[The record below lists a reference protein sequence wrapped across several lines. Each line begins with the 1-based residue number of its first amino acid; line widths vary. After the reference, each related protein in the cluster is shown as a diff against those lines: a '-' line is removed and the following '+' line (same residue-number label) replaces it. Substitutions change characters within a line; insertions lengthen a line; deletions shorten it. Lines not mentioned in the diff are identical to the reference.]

1 MSNLRADIEGLRVR
15 LRDEFHLDKQAVDQ
29 LTAEMTS
36 KQEQLVRSLQ
46 EAISTYEQ
54 GRLRIEALVKQ
65 VEAYLANSAPP
76 RTDEELSLF
85 AAQHLQETRRYPG
98 H

>member
-1 MSNLRADIEGLRVR
+1 MSNLRADIEDLRVR
-15 LRDEFHLDKQAVDQ
+15 LREEFHLDKQAVDL
-29 LTAEMTS
+29 LTADMTS

-54 GRLRIEALVKQ
+54 GRLRIETLVKQ
-65 VEAYLANSAPP
+65 VEAYLANATTRP
-76 RTDEELSLF
+76 DGELSLF
-85 AAQHLQETRRYPG
+85 AAQHQQDVRRFPG